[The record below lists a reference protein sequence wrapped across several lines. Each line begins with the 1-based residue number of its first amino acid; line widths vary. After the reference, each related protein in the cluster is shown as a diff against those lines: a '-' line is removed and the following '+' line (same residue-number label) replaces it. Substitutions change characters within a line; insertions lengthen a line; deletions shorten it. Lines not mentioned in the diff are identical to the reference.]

1 MGIPEDVALFEQS
14 LSELIIKYEQ
24 YFLGLEKRE
33 PLRLLSEVEGLARK
47 YQGFQII
54 NTMVKFKYNAAIARL
69 NSYKQY
75 WTRINR
81 LMEEGKYSRDRFK
94 MEMHQKGKA
103 EGQPEKAKHAPHEEN
118 GGVNP
123 EIEAVYRSYLEA
135 RKACRM
141 SVDSITPE
149 VIAAAIER
157 QKPAIMNKYHCRGVE
172 FKVVIEDGTPK
183 IKARPKL

>member
-33 PLRLLSEVEGLARK
+33 PLRLLGEVEGLARK

-54 NTMVKFKYNAAIARL
+54 NTMIRFKYNAAIARL
-69 NSYKQY
+69 NSYRQY

-94 MEMHQKGKA
+94 MEMHRKGRA
-103 EGQPEKAKHAPHEEN
+103 EEEHEKGAPVPHEEK
-118 GGVNP
+118 GGVTQ
-123 EIEAVYRSYLEA
+123 EIEVVYRAYLEA
-135 RKACRM
+135 RRACHLP
-141 SVDSITPE
+141 VDSITPE
-149 VIAAAIER
+149 AIAAAIEK
-157 QKPAIMNKYHCRGVE
+157 QKPAIMNKYHCTGVE
-172 FKVVIEDGTPK
+172 FKVVIVDGMPK

>member
-33 PLRLLSEVEGLARK
+33 PIRLLSEVEGLGRR
-47 YQGFQII
+47 YQGFQIV
-54 NTMVKFKYNAAIARL
+54 NTMMKFKYNAAIARL

-81 LMEEGKYSRDRFK
+81 LIEEGKYSRDRFK
-94 MEMHQKGKA
+94 MEMHQKGKLA
-103 EGQPEKAKHAPHEEN
+103 GQSEKAGPATAEQQR
-118 GGVNP
+118 GINP
-123 EIEAVYRSYLEA
+123 EIAAVYRSFLDA
-135 RKACRM
+135 RKACQLP
-141 SVDSITPE
+141 VDNITPE
-149 VIAAAIER
+149 VIAAAIEK
-157 QKPAIMNKYHCRGVE
+157 QKPVIMNKYQCSAVE
-172 FKVVIEDGTPK
+172 FKVVVEDGTPK

>member
-14 LSELIIKYEQ
+14 LSELVIKYEQ

-33 PLRLLSEVEGLARK
+33 PLRLLTEVEGLARR

-81 LMEEGKYSRDRFK
+81 QIEEGRYSRDRFK
-94 MEMHQKGKA
+94 MEMHEKGKDA
-103 EGQPEKAKHAPHEEN
+103 GQPERGGHPAPEEKS
-118 GGVNP
+118 GIPP
-123 EIEAVYRSYLEA
+123 EIEAVYRTYLEA
-135 RKACRM
+135 RKACRLP
-141 SVDSITPE
+141 VDNVTPE
-149 VIAAAIER
+149 AIAAAIEK
-157 QKPAIMNKYHCRGVE
+157 QKPIIMNKYHCKGVE

>member
-1 MGIPEDVALFEQS
+1 MGIPEDVALFERG

-33 PLRLLSEVEGLARK
+33 PLRLLGEVDGLARK

-54 NTMVKFKYNAAIARL
+54 NTMVKFKYNAAIAKL

-94 MEMHQKGKA
+94 MEMHQRRKA
-103 EGQPEKAKHAPHEEN
+103 AGQPEK
-118 GGVNP
+118 GGEGGP
-123 EIEAVYRSYLEA
+123 EGKRAIDPEVEAVYRTYLEA
-135 RKACRM
+135 RKACHM
-141 SVDSITPE
+141 PVDSLTPD
-149 VIAAAIER
+149 VIAAAIEK
-157 QKPAIMNKYHCRGVE
+157 QKPLIMHKYHCKGVE

-183 IKARPKL
+183 IKARPRP